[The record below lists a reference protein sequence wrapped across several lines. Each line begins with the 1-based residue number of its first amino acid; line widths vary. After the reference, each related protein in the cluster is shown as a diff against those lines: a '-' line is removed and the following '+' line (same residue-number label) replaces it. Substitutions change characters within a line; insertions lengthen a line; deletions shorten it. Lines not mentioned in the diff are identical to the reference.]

1 MTEPSFLHDTRAAY
15 DTIAAAYDEQF
26 RDELAGIPI
35 ERAMMAAYAD
45 LVLAGGG
52 GPTLDVGCGTGPG
65 TAHLAALGLEV
76 RGIDLSPGMLALARS
91 RFPRLRFDEGTMTA
105 LDVAD
110 GALAG
115 ISAQY
120 SLIHIPDGEL
130 PAVLAGFRRALAEGG
145 HLLLIFQ
152 NLDEHRLRT
161 EAFGHTFTLN
171 YHFRPVDRMAEF
183 VTEAGFDVFAQASRK
198 AQPGEQT
205 PRGMLLARAC

>member
-26 RDELAGIPI
+26 KDELAGIPI
-35 ERAMMAAYAD
+35 ERAMMSAYAD
-45 LVLAGGG
+45 LVLAAGG

-65 TAHLAALGLEV
+65 TAHLAGLGLEV
-76 RGIDLSPGMLALARS
+76 RGIDLSPGMLTLARS
-91 RFPRLRFDEGTMTA
+91 RYPQLRFDEGTMTA

-110 GALAG
+110 GSLAG
-115 ISAQY
+115 ISSQY
-120 SLIHIPDGEL
+120 SVIHIPDGEL
-130 PAVLAGFRRALAEGG
+130 PSVLAGFRRALAPGG

-152 NLDEHRLRT
+152 NLDEQRLRT

-171 YHFRPVDRMAEF
+171 YHFRPVERMAEF

-198 AQPGEQT
+198 AQAGELT

>member
-1 MTEPSFLHDTRAAY
+1 MTEPTFLQDTRTAY
-15 DTIAAAYDEQF
+15 DTFAVEYADTF

-35 ERAMMAAYAD
+35 ERAMLAAYAD

-52 GPTLDVGCGTGPG
+52 GATLDVGCGTGPG
-65 TAHLAALGLEV
+65 TAHLAGLGLDV
-76 RGIDLSPGMLALARS
+76 RGLDLSPGMLALARS
-91 RFPRLRFDEGTMTA
+91 RYPQLRFDEGTMTA

-110 GALAG
+110 GSLAG

-120 SLIHIPDGEL
+120 SVIHIPDEEL
-130 PAVLAGFRRALAEGG
+130 PSVLAGFRRALATGG

-171 YHFRPVDRMAEF
+171 YHFRSVDRMAEF
-183 VTEAGFDVFAQASRK
+183 VTGAGFDVFAQASRK
-198 AQPGEQT
+198 AQPGEAT

>member
-1 MTEPSFLHDTRAAY
+1 MTEPSFLHDTRDAY

-26 RDELAGIPI
+26 KDELAGIPI

-65 TAHLAALGLEV
+65 TAHLAGLGLEV
-76 RGIDLSPGMLALARS
+76 RGIDLSPGMLALARG
-91 RFPRLRFDEGTMTA
+91 RFPQLRFDEGTMTA

-110 GALAG
+110 GSLAG
-115 ISAQY
+115 ISSQY
-120 SLIHIPDGEL
+120 SVIHIPDEEL
-130 PAVLAGFRRALAEGG
+130 PAVLAGFRRALADGG

-171 YHFRPVDRMAEF
+171 YHFRPVERMARF